1 MAAPGLAPL
10 LATECAALGLPV
22 GAVSAGGVALSLPP
36 AGVFR
41 VNLWSRL
48 ASRVLVRVGV
58 FPARDFATLARRSAA
73 LPWGR
78 FLPAGARVGVRVTCR
93 KSRLYHS
100 DAVAERVAHG
110 ITQQVPGATVM
121 AGRDDER
128 EPAAGE
134 PAAGEPAPDDVGAEA
149 GPDTLVVVRVEH
161 DVCTV
166 SVDSSG
172 ALLHRRGWRQAV
184 AKAPLRETLA
194 AALLAACRWDGRV
207 PLVDPL
213 GGSGTI
219 AIEAALLARGMAPG
233 AGRAAFAMERW
244 PLLAGAPWQAAW
256 AGARAE
262 AAAAARAH
270 AGVPIVVRDRDAGAC
285 AAARANAERAG
296 VADDVLVEE
305 GALSTTE
312 LSRWGAHG
320 LVLTNPPYG
329 LRVGDGGTLRGL
341 YARLGEVVR
350 AGGRWE
356 AALLVP
362 DPRMGAATGL
372 RLRPVLR
379 TSNGGIPVTL
389 VHGP

>member
-10 LATECAALGLPV
+10 LAAECAALGLP
-22 GAVSAGGVALSLPP
+22 ADEVSAGGVTLSLPP

-110 ITQQVPGATVM
+110 ITQQVPGAVVV
-121 AGRDDER
+121 AGRDDDR
-128 EPAAGE
+128 DA
-134 PAAGEPAPDDVGAEA
+134 GAEEPGA
-149 GPDTLVVVRVEH
+149 DDEGAAAALDALVVVRVEH

-194 AALLAACRWDGRV
+194 AAMLAACRWNARV

-244 PLLAGAPWQAAW
+244 PLLAGAPWQAQW
-256 AGARAE
+256 AAARAE
-262 AAAAARAH
+262 AAAAARPS

-285 AAARANAERAG
+285 AAAHANAQRAG

-312 LSRWGAHG
+312 LSRWGARG
-320 LVLTNPPYG
+320 LLLTNPPYG

-341 YARLGEVVR
+341 YARLGDVVR
-350 AGGRWE
+350 AGGGWE
-356 AALLVP
+356 GALLVP

-389 VHGP
+389 LQGGSR

>member
-1 MAAPGLAPL
+1 VAAPGLAPL
-10 LATECAALGLPV
+10 VAAECAALGLPV
-22 GAVSAGGVALSLPP
+22 GEVSAGGVALSLPP
-36 AGVFR
+36 EGVFR
-41 VNLWSRL
+41 LNLWSRL
-48 ASRVLVRVGV
+48 ATRVLVRVGG

-78 FLPAGARVGVRVTCR
+78 FVPGGARVGVRVTCR

-110 ITQQVPGATVM
+110 ITQQVRGASVM

-128 EPAAGE
+128 EAGE
-134 PAAGEPAPDDVGAEA
+134 DLLAGDAP
-149 GPDTLVVVRVEH
+149 PDTLVVVRVEH

-244 PLLAGAPWQAAW
+244 PLLADASW
-256 AGARAE
+256 AGQWAAARAE
-262 AAAAARAH
+262 AAAMARPS

-285 AAARANAERAG
+285 AAARANADRAG

-312 LSRWGAHG
+312 LSRWGARG
-320 LVLTNPPYG
+320 LLLTNPPYG

-350 AGGRWE
+350 AGGDWE
-356 AALLVP
+356 GALLVP

-389 VHGP
+389 VHTL

>member
-1 MAAPGLAPL
+1 
-10 LATECAALGLPV
+10 
-22 GAVSAGGVALSLPP
+22 
-36 AGVFR
+36 
-41 VNLWSRL
+41 
-48 ASRVLVRVGV
+48 
-58 FPARDFATLARRSAA
+58 
-73 LPWGR
+73 
-78 FLPAGARVGVRVTCR
+78 
-93 KSRLYHS
+93 
-100 DAVAERVAHG
+100 
-110 ITQQVPGATVM
+110 
-121 AGRDDER
+121 
-128 EPAAGE
+128 
-134 PAAGEPAPDDVGAEA
+134 
-149 GPDTLVVVRVEH
+149 VRVEH

-262 AAAAARAH
+262 AAAARAH

-350 AGGRWE
+350 AGGGWE